1 LQCTVISVFYWYTDT
16 SSSDEDIEQSSDGY
30 KEVGKCLNGSL
41 NTPEQKISKCLNG
54 ASVAPEIV
62 MDLDVKH
69 PTNTNGMCRRKSQT
83 HSKEE
88 PQKCTDEK
96 PDTSLDVIQP
106 KVQPAPDESDECC
119 TNSQADFPTSPVTN
133 SGQSSHLLRNGQSS
147 LTGFKRLKT
156 STEHASVQ
164 SQAPDTVGEAWMDVE
179 KLAHK
184 IRRAEDLLQ
193 PIDDAPS
200 SRAPT
205 PSWRFYR

>member
-41 NTPEQKISKCLNG
+41 NTLEQKISKCLNG

-62 MDLDVKH
+62 MDVH
-69 PTNTNGMCRRKSQT
+69 PTNTNGMCRMKSQT
-83 HSKEE
+83 HSEEE

-96 PDTSLDVIQP
+96 PDTSLEVIQP
-106 KVQPAPDESDECC
+106 KAQPAPDESEECC
-119 TNSQADFPTSPVTN
+119 TNSQADIPTSPMTN
-133 SGQSSHLLRNGQSS
+133 SGQSSHLLTNGQST

-156 STEHASVQ
+156 STEHAS
-164 SQAPDTVGEAWMDVE
+164 APDTVGEAWMEVE

-184 IRRAEDLLQ
+184 IRRAEGLLQ
-193 PIDDAPS
+193 AIDDAPS